1 LENFSVTFSVDATL
15 SPGEQG
21 LRLSGGERQ
30 RLAIARALVK
40 NAPILIFDE
49 PTANL
54 DPQTE
59 KKVLRTLF
67 EAMRQKTSLL
77 ITHRLVGLE
86 HVDQVLVLD
95 HGRITERGTHKELLS
110 QKGLYYRLWDL
121 QNQILSNLEQ
131 ATLISQI

>member
-1 LENFSVTFSVDATL
+1 
-15 SPGEQG
+15 

-49 PTANL
+49 PTGNL

-77 ITHRLVGLE
+77 ITHHLVGLE
-86 HVDQVLVLD
+86 HVDQVLVMD
-95 HGRITERGTHKELLS
+95 HGRITERGTHNELLS